1 MASGAF
7 TASRR
12 AIAALAVG
20 GALAFAA
27 GAAQPATPDARAAIG
42 GRVID
47 AATGAPIEGAVVSAT
62 WWVELPPNPAAI
74 VLGLV
79 VGGHRGSD
87 QRVAYVSEA
96 LTDREG
102 RFSIPAWSAKQ
113 QWRIGSLTLASPV
126 IRFLARDYS
135 PTATTLGMW
144 TSGSSH
150 GEEIG
155 EIGLRGPQV
164 MALYRPGKKPKPD
177 PGFRTSGLKI
187 PTPAEERLEELRG
200 FMALLDADA
209 RFSYSLESAVS
220 SATGERVRFAQR
232 HARRVLGE
240 ELRRVQGGK
249 EKP

>member
-1 MASGAF
+1 MASGAY

-20 GALAFAA
+20 GALALAA
-27 GAAQPATPDARAAIG
+27 GAAERATHDARAAIG

-47 AATGAPIEGAVVSAT
+47 AATGAPIEGAVVSTT

-74 VLGLV
+74 ALGLA
-79 VGGHRGSD
+79 VGGHGASER
-87 QRVAYVSEA
+87 RVACVSEA

-102 RFSIPAWSAKQ
+102 RFSIPAWSTKQ
-113 QWRIGSLTLASPV
+113 QWSIGSLTSESPV

-135 PTATTLGMW
+135 PTATTLGTW
-144 TSGSSH
+144 TSGSSY
-150 GEEIG
+150 GE

-177 PGFRTSGLKI
+177 PGFGTSGLKV
-187 PTPAEERLEELRG
+187 PTPEEERLEELRT
-200 FMALLDADA
+200 FMALLDADVMSGDA
-209 RFSYSLESAVS
+209 PEAAAG
-220 SATGERVRFAQR
+220 SATRERVRSAQR
-232 HARRVLGE
+232 HARRVLSE
-240 ELRRVQGGK
+240 ELRRVQGAK